1 MANPARTGRG
11 AAAPPPGGGS
21 GATGAGGHNR
31 GGERLTP
38 LAEVLD
44 GYLDRTGLGDSLA
57 RLEALDEWAAAVG
70 ERVSRVTRPVE
81 VRGETL
87 VVEVLS
93 SAWINELS
101 MMGELILER
110 LNARGAGPPIGRIR
124 FRLAE
129 TKDNLTQSSGRPNG
143 HG

>member
-1 MANPARTGRG
+1 MATARRD
-11 AAAPPPGGGS
+11 
-21 GATGAGGHNR
+21 R
-31 GGERLTP
+31 GGERFTP
-38 LAEVLD
+38 VAEALE

-57 RLEALDEWAAAVG
+57 RLGAMDEWAAAVG
-70 ERVSRVTRPVE
+70 ERVSGVTRPVE

-87 VVEVLS
+87 VIEVLS

-129 TKDNLTQSSGRPNG
+129 TKDNLTQSSGRLHG

>member
-1 MANPARTGRG
+1 MMANTAGSGRG
-11 AAAPPPGGGS
+11 TMG
-21 GATGAGGHNR
+21 TGEQNR
-31 GGERLTP
+31 GGNRFAP
-38 LAEVLD
+38 VAEVLE

-57 RLEALDEWAAAVG
+57 RLGALEEWAAAVG
-70 ERVSRVTRPVE
+70 ERVSSVTRPVE

-110 LNARGAGPPIGRIR
+110 LNARGEGPPIGRIR
-124 FRLAE
+124 FRMAE
-129 TKDNLTQSSGRPNG
+129 TQDNLTQSSGRPNG

>member
-1 MANPARTGRG
+1 VMA
-11 AAAPPPGGGS
+11 
-21 GATGAGGHNR
+21 ATRQDR
-31 GGERLTP
+31 GGDRFAP
-38 LAEVLD
+38 VAEVLE

-57 RLEALDEWAAAVG
+57 RLAALDEWGAAVG
-70 ERVSRVTRPVE
+70 ERVSAVTRPVE
-81 VRGETL
+81 VRGEAL

-110 LNARGAGPPIGRIR
+110 LNARGTGPPIGRIQ

-129 TKDNLTQSSGRPNG
+129 TKDNLTQSSGRLHG

>member
-1 MANPARTGRG
+1 MMASLAGTEPGVAGAARRGRG
-11 AAAPPPGGGS
+11 GD
-21 GATGAGGHNR
+21 R
-31 GGERLTP
+31 FTP
-38 LAEVLD
+38 VAEVLE

-57 RLEALDEWAAAVG
+57 RLAAMDEWAGAVG
-70 ERVSRVTRPVE
+70 DRISAVTRPVE

-110 LNARGAGPPIGRIR
+110 LNARGAGPPVGRIR

-129 TKDNLTQSSGRPNG
+129 KKDNLTQSSGRPNG

>member
-1 MANPARTGRG
+1 MGTERRE
-11 AAAPPPGGGS
+11 
-21 GATGAGGHNR
+21 R
-31 GGERLTP
+31 GGERFAP
-38 LAEVLD
+38 VAEVLE
-44 GYLDRTGLGDSLA
+44 GYLERTGLGDSLA
-57 RLEALDEWAAAVG
+57 RLTVLDEWAAAVG
-70 ERVSRVTRPVE
+70 ERVSAVTRPVE

-101 MMGELILER
+101 MMGALILER

>member
-1 MANPARTGRG
+1 MPG
-11 AAAPPPGGGS
+11 AVR
-21 GATGAGGHNR
+21 HER
-31 GGERLTP
+31 GGDHFAP
-38 LAEVLD
+38 LAEALEA
-44 GYLDRTGLGDSLA
+44 YLDRTGLGDSLA
-57 RLEALDEWAAAVG
+57 RLAALDEWAAAVG

-87 VVEVLS
+87 VVEALS

-129 TKDNLTQSSGRPNG
+129 TKDNLTPTSGRL
-143 HG
+143 HGQR

>member
-1 MANPARTGRG
+1 MAHPAGSDRG
-11 AAAPPPGGGS
+11 AVVPVRRD
-21 GATGAGGHNR
+21 R
-31 GGERLTP
+31 GGDRFTP
-38 LAEVLD
+38 VAEVLE
-44 GYLDRTGLGDSLA
+44 GYLGSTGLGDSLA
-57 RLEALDEWAAAVG
+57 RLAALDEWAAAVG
-70 ERVSRVTRPVE
+70 ERVSAVTRPVD

-129 TKDNLTQSSGRPNG
+129 TKDKLTQSSGRPNG

>member
-1 MANPARTGRG
+1 MGTERRE
-11 AAAPPPGGGS
+11 
-21 GATGAGGHNR
+21 R
-31 GGERLTP
+31 GGERFAP
-38 LAEVLD
+38 VAEVLE
-44 GYLDRTGLGDSLA
+44 GYLERTGLGDSLA
-57 RLEALDEWAAAVG
+57 RLTALDEWAAAVG
-70 ERVSRVTRPVE
+70 ERVSAVTRPVE

-101 MMGELILER
+101 MMGALILER
-110 LNARGAGPPIGRIR
+110 LNARGAGPPIGRIH

>member
-1 MANPARTGRG
+1 MTANPAAGGR
-11 AAAPPPGGGS
+11 
-21 GATGAGGHNR
+21 GATGATGAAVRDR
-31 GGERLTP
+31 GGDCFTP
-38 LAEVLD
+38 VAVALE

-57 RLEALDEWAAAVG
+57 RLGAMDEWAAAVG
-70 ERVSRVTRPVE
+70 ERVSGVTRPVE

-101 MMGELILER
+101 MMGGLILER
-110 LNARGAGPPIGRIR
+110 LNGRGAGPPIGRIR

-129 TKDNLTQSSGRPNG
+129 TKDNLTRTSGRRHG

>member
-1 MANPARTGRG
+1 MQDRG
-11 AAAPPPGGGS
+11 D
-21 GATGAGGHNR
+21 R
-31 GGERLTP
+31 FTP
-38 LAEVLD
+38 VAEVLE

-57 RLEALDEWAAAVG
+57 RLTALDEWGEVVG

-101 MMGELILER
+101 MMSKLILER
-110 LNARGAGPPIGRIR
+110 LNASGTGPPIGRIR

-129 TKDNLTQSSGRPNG
+129 TKDNLTQSSGRTNG

>member
-1 MANPARTGRG
+1 MM
-11 AAAPPPGGGS
+11 AAARQD
-21 GATGAGGHNR
+21 R
-31 GGERLTP
+31 GGERFTP
-38 LAEVLD
+38 VAEVLE

-57 RLEALDEWAAAVG
+57 RLAALDEWAAVVG
-70 ERVSRVTRPVE
+70 KRVSAVTRPVE

-93 SAWINELS
+93 SAWITELT

-110 LNARGAGPPIGRIR
+110 LNARGAGPPVGRIR

-129 TKDNLTQSSGRPNG
+129 TKDNLTHSSGRPNG